1 MPDSGVRQRPEFWPV
16 ALLSVALV
24 AVLAGW
30 AATSYLERTRS
41 DPACDAADRRCGSRW
56 RRASPGR
63 RRRSAQRLAAR
74 DRCLEVVVSA
84 RESADVLREVAG
96 SSAVEPPDAW
106 LPEST
111 LWLRRARDAG
121 AFQVPAEGVSV
132 ASTPIVLALDERS
145 ADPARLA
152 PAARWTGR
160 VWSPPNDRR
169 VPVVA
174 ARSRRSARSASAPLL
189 GIRALAGDRAAGAA
203 PPSCAGSRRGRSR
216 WPARRRRR
224 PTGPGA
230 DEAAVVSTEQEV
242 LRGRYGQVAV
252 YPPRPRARPRLP
264 VRRAVLQ
271 PARAGRRRVPARCCS
286 PTEGVAA
293 LTARTACAPPPA
305 RRPPARSRPGGSA
318 RPATRPRRYRRSRT
332 TAALLN
338 AWGGVHISA
347 RMLAVLD
354 ISGSMDA
361 RVPGTG
367 DTRLSATVKAAQ
379 GGVGLLLGTTEI
391 GIWTFSTDLDGDRD
405 YREVVPVGP
414 VGPRRAEIVQRLGQ
428 VRVKP
433 NGATGLYDTTLAAYR
448 DGDAQLDRRAG
459 STWCWSSPTARTTTP
474 AGSAAPSCCA
484 SWRALQDRKRPL
496 PILFIGVGPDIDP
509 AELQPDRQGHR
520 RAGGADPEPGRD
532 PADLLHRA
540 GRVQLPAAEVPPM
553 TATTSRPA
561 PARRA
566 AAAPASPVA
575 GGGSGRLPARCCS
588 SRSRSSSGRA
598 RSPSTPSST
607 SPSTRSGS

>member
-41 DPACDAADRRCGSRW
+41 DPACTQRTSLRIAVAPSIAGP
-56 RRASPGR
+56 AQEVG
-63 RRRSAQRLAAR
+63 QRLAAR
-74 DRCLEVVVSA
+74 DRCLEVVVFA

-145 ADPARLA
+145 AARLGWPRRA
-152 PAARWTGR
+152 LDWKGLVAAER
-160 VWSPPNDRR
+160 PP
-169 VPVVA
+169 VPVVVPDPA
-174 ARSRRSARSASAPLL
+174 ISPLGFGALL
-189 GIRALAGDRAAGAA
+189 GIRALASDRAAGAA
-203 PPSCAGSRRGRSR
+203 AIMRRLA
-216 WPARRRRR
+216 ARTVAMGGEAAPL

-242 LRGRYGQVAV
+242 LRGGTDQVAV
-252 YPPRPRARPRLP
+252 YPPRPVPGP
-264 VRRAVLQ
+264 DYPYAVLSSSRSAQ
-271 PARAGRRRVPARCCS
+271 GTAAFLRLLLAN
-286 PTEGVAA
+286 EGVTA
-293 LTARTACAPPPA
+293 LTAAGLRTAAGAPPAGAQPTGRIRA
-305 RRPPARSRPGGSA
+305 TGYPPAPV
-318 RPATRPRRYRRSRT
+318 PPQPE

-361 RVPGTG
+361 RVPGTS

-448 DGDAQLDRRAG
+448 DGERNWTAGRINLVLVLTDGKDDNASGIGRAELLREL
-459 STWCWSSPTARTTTP
+459 A
-474 AGSAAPSCCA
+474 
-484 SWRALQDRKRPL
+484 ALQDRKRPL

-509 AELQPDRQGHR
+509 AELNQIAKATG
-520 RAGGADPEPGRD
+520 
-532 PADLLHRA
+532 
-540 GRVQLPAAEVPPM
+540 GRVALTPNPAGIRQIFFTALAEFSCLPPKC
-553 TATTSRPA
+553 
-561 PARRA
+561 RR
-566 AAAPASPVA
+566 
-575 GGGSGRLPARCCS
+575 
-588 SRSRSSSGRA
+588 
-598 RSPSTPSST
+598 
-607 SPSTRSGS
+607 

>member
-1 MPDSGVRQRPEFWPV
+1 VPDSGVRQRPEFWPV

-41 DPACDAADRRCGSRW
+41 DPACTQRTSLRIAVAPSIAGP
-56 RRASPGR
+56 AQEVG
-63 RRRSAQRLAAR
+63 QRLAAR
-74 DRCLEVVVSA
+74 DRCLDVVVSA
-84 RESADVLREVAG
+84 RESADVVRDLTGAAARAG
-96 SSAVEPPDAW
+96 ADAGPPDAW

-132 ASTPIVLALDERS
+132 ASTPVVLALDERS
-145 ADPARLA
+145 AARLGWPRRA
-152 PAARWTGR
+152 LDWKGLVAAEQ
-160 VWSPPNDRR
+160 PP
-169 VPVVA
+169 VPVVVPDPA
-174 ARSRRSARSASAPLL
+174 ISPLGFGALL
-189 GIRALAGDRAAGAA
+189 GIRALASDRPGAA
-203 PPSCAGSRRGRSR
+203 AAIMRRLAARTVAMGGEAPPL
-216 WPARRRRR
+216 

-242 LRGRYGQVAV
+242 LRGGTGQVAV
-252 YPPRPRARPRLP
+252 YPPRPVPGP
-264 VRRAVLQ
+264 DYPYAVLSSSGSQ
-271 PARAGRRRVPARCCS
+271 AGAAAFLRLVLAD
-286 PTEGVAA
+286 EGVDA
-293 LTARTACAPPPA
+293 LTAAGLRTATGGPPA
-305 RRPPARSRPGGSA
+305 AAQPKGRIRATGYPPAPV
-318 RPATRPRRYRRSRT
+318 PAQPEA
-332 TAALLN
+332 AALLN

-361 RVPGTG
+361 QVPGTG

-448 DGDAQLDRRAG
+448 DGERNWTAGRINLVLVLTDGKDDNASGIGRAELLREL
-459 STWCWSSPTARTTTP
+459 A
-474 AGSAAPSCCA
+474 
-484 SWRALQDRKRPL
+484 ALQDRKRPL

-509 AELQPDRQGHR
+509 AELNQIAEATG
-520 RAGGADPEPGRD
+520 
-532 PADLLHRA
+532 
-540 GRVQLPAAEVPPM
+540 GRVALTPNPAGIRQIFFTALAEFSCLPPKC
-553 TATTSRPA
+553 
-561 PARRA
+561 RR
-566 AAAPASPVA
+566 
-575 GGGSGRLPARCCS
+575 
-588 SRSRSSSGRA
+588 
-598 RSPSTPSST
+598 
-607 SPSTRSGS
+607 